1 MRAWIGLGSNLNDP
15 QTQLQRAVDALA
27 RLPHSQLMAVSPVY
41 RSPPLL
47 PPTST
52 PASTPASQN
61 ENAPRYQPDYLNAVA
76 GLETSLAPLDLL
88 TALQAIEHAQGR
100 VRGEHWGARTLDLDV
115 LLYGNTVLTH
125 ERLTLPHPGLHER
138 RFVLQPLADIAP
150 DLVLPDGRHIADL
163 LARCAPTTLTLAGLP
178 QQSEGQSS

>member
-52 PASTPASQN
+52 PASQN
-61 ENAPRYQPDYLNAVA
+61 GNAPRYQPDYLNAVA

-138 RFVLQPLADIAP
+138 RFVLQPLVDITP
-150 DLVLPDGRHIADL
+150 DLILPDGRHIADL
-163 LARCAPTTLTLAGLP
+163 LARCPSPALTLVGTL
-178 QQSEGQSS
+178 Q